1 MPLYASGRAA
11 ADSRDAAARR
21 ARRAREDAGDFRAFG
36 HESVLVF
43 PLQREDELTH
53 LASGHHLSSWR
64 GFNKASSKTVHAIKK
79 PLANS
84 LEAVA
89 PAKVCPRP
97 RPRPSPRREPLSWGS
112 PELDHGSP

>member
-1 MPLYASGRAA
+1 MPLYASGRGA

-53 LASGHHLSSWR
+53 LALGHH
-64 GFNKASSKTVHAIKK
+64 GAASRR
-79 PLANS
+79 PQ
-84 LEAVA
+84 
-89 PAKVCPRP
+89 AKRCTRS
-97 RPRPSPRREPLSWGS
+97 RSRQLT
-112 PELDHGSP
+112 PE